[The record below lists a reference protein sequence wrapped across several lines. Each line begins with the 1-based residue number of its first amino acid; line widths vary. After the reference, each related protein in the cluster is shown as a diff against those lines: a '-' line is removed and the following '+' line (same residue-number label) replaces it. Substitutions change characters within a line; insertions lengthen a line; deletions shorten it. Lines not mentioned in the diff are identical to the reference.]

1 MPGWSG
7 SLMNARNI
15 WSIFGPL
22 LCLKFANTLFTRI
35 CRKFEKWCNLR
46 VLSGKFLRR
55 KSCCPEIYRFFWL
68 WSRILLHPLF
78 VCVILRKQTLPE
90 QFLKSRS
97 YRGLNYFLDICL
109 QSVNFILT
117 EVRLALNFTEWLEKN
132 RFLNFSIQMT
142 LDLSRNGLKRV
153 LLSL

>member
-1 MPGWSG
+1 MGTEE
-7 SLMNARNI
+7 
-15 WSIFGPL
+15 GPTW
-22 LCLKFANTLFTRI
+22 KGR
-35 CRKFEKWCNLR
+35 RCNLWATR
-46 VLSGKFLRR
+46 GDIFLGNEPGV
-55 KSCCPEIYRFFWL
+55 KGFTATTI
-68 WSRILLHPLF
+68 F
-78 VCVILRKQTLPE
+78 VFVILRKQTLPE

-109 QSVNFILT
+109 QSVNFILS